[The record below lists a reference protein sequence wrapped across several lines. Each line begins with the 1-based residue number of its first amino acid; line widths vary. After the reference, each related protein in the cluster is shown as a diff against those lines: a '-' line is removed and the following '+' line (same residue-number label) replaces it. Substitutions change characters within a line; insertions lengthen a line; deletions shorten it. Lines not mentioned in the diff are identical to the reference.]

1 MYSTEDIARSI
12 RQAREAKGL
21 TQRALSE
28 KTGLAQNHISRIETG
43 STDLQLSTLLELA
56 RALDMEM
63 MLVPRNAVP
72 AAQGLIRNLE
82 ARGRASLDL
91 DKPLRRLRSSVDRIA
106 SAYPS
111 LKDVERLQRL
121 STAFMNL
128 RLSAEQ
134 LQTIQDAARELRRV
148 SRIAPETKSSSIRDA
163 ERERISQI
171 TNQLQNIRNAVAHPL
186 EFINENRMIAP
197 AYRLDKGNN
206 DG

>member
-1 MYSTEDIARSI
+1 MYSTEDIARTI

-72 AAQGLIRNLE
+72 AAQGLVRNLE
-82 ARGRASLDL
+82 ATGRTSLDL
-91 DKPLRRLRSSVDRIA
+91 GKSLRRLRSSIDRIA

-128 RLSAEQ
+128 RLSTEQ

-148 SRIAPETKSSSIRDA
+148 SQIAPRAKSSSIRDA
-163 ERERISQI
+163 KRERISQI
-171 TNQLQNIRNAVAHPL
+171 TNQLQNIRNTVVHPL
-186 EFINENRMIAP
+186 EFGNQNRVAP
-197 AYRLDKGNN
+197 AYSLDKGNN